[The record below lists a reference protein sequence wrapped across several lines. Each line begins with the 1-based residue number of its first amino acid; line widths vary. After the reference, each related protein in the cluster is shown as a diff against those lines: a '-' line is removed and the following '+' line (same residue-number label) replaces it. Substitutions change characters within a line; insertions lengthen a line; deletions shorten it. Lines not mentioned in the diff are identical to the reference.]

1 VSIDRVSV
9 TGLCLEIRID
19 RELACVVRPHERD
32 ADTVTIQMGIGES
45 PPVKVSVPQR
55 LMGARSSWHTRVG
68 RHNELSKWLSRSWI
82 ETDEQLIAS
91 AAIRPD
97 VSPDSL
103 MLHLSLPY
111 GHSFIVR
118 PDAWV
123 GTVAICPIGMGLHGL
138 IEVLLPPAVLSTS
151 C

>member
-1 VSIDRVSV
+1 V
-9 TGLCLEIRID
+9 TGLCLEILID

-32 ADTVTIQMGIGES
+32 ADTVAIQIGNGES

-55 LMGARSSWHTRVG
+55 LMGARASWHRRVSS
-68 RHNELSKWLSRSWI
+68 HSELSQWLSRSWVD
-82 ETDEQLIAS
+82 THEQLIAS

-97 VSPDSL
+97 VAPDSL

-123 GTVAICPIGMGLHGL
+123 RTVAVCPVGMGLHGP